1 GSGSKSPERNVFKRV
16 FLNNNNQLSTHDM
29 THFYEHL
36 KSLDVMKN
44 SYLNIEAVA
53 LFNNHLYLFNRK
65 KPVIFSF
72 NYSDFI
78 DYLDFQGK
86 IPYVKSVEVVL
97 PKINDIEAGFSGATI
112 SQNTSQLLFSASV
125 ENTPNAYDDGDV
137 LGSFLGI
144 VDLKKIEGN
153 DAYHFISIE
162 SKELPYKVESVA
174 ILNEN
179 LDSSYD
185 LLFVT
190 DSDGDETCAI
200 KSRLFL

>member
-1 GSGSKSPERNVFKRV
+1 
-16 FLNNNNQLSTHDM
+16 
-29 THFYEHL
+29 
-36 KSLDVMKN
+36 MKN
-44 SYLNIEAVA
+44 SFLNIEAVA
-53 LFNNHLYLFNRK
+53 CFDDVIYLFNRI

-78 DYLDFQGK
+78 EYLDFHGK
-86 IPYVKSVEVVL
+86 MPNVNCVVVVL

-112 SQNTSQLLFSASV
+112 SQNTSQLLFTASV

-144 VDLKKIEGN
+144 VDLKKIEN
-153 DAYHFISIE
+153 SHAYHFISIE

-179 LDSSYD
+179 SDSFYD

-190 DSDGDETCAI
+190 DSDGNETYAI
-200 KSRLFL
+200 KAKLFL